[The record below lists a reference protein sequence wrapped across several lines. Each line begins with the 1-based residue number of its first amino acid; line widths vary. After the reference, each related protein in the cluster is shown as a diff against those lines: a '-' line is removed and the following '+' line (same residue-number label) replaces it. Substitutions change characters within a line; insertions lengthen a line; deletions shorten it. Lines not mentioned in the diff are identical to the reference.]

1 MDTLTNAVQPR
12 ATDRATLD
20 HKNVWR
26 IACQIPTCLLPATW
40 TFFYADGGANRY
52 CRHHG
57 NNRYETGAYATANHA
72 PIKAPLSVDMK
83 DELRVDM
90 EASTI

>member
-1 MDTLTNAVQPR
+1 MDALTNAVQPR

-20 HKNVWR
+20 DKNVWR
-26 IACQIPTCLLPATW
+26 IACQIRKCLAPATL
-40 TFFYADGGANRY
+40 TLFYADGGANRY
-52 CRHHG
+52 CTFHGSNRHG
-57 NNRYETGAYATANHA
+57 TGAYATANHA
-72 PIKAPLSVDMK
+72 PIKADLSVDMK